1 MRARPLTA
9 FLLSIALTGCA
20 TMPAPTAV
28 VFACDGGAKI
38 SATFADSSATVT
50 TPDGT
55 FSLPQQVS
63 GSGVIYSD
71 GLRTFR
77 GKGREMQWEFARR
90 APLMCV
96 TP

>member
-1 MRARPLTA
+1 MHALPLKTL
-9 FLLSIALTGCA
+9 LLSIALCGCA
-20 TMPAPTAV
+20 TPAPTAV
-28 VFACDGGAKI
+28 TFTCDRGARI

-55 FSLPQQVS
+55 FNLPQQVS

-96 TP
+96 AL